1 MVRRCRAEWQSE
13 REVRS
18 LVCGSC
24 WVHGQLMVSQ
34 LSAQQHDSALRCAA
48 LRCVGSRRT
57 WWMISFKTSTGRS
70 SRRSGPRAAF
80 SLPLVA
86 CFSGSAVDAPTA
98 WGLGTARWLGQA
110 WSAPR
115 CVASVWPSSG
125 EEGSDCVSSSSEASG
140 DDVLGVP
147 GLGVESGEAMSL
159 SSS

>member
-1 MVRRCRAEWQSE
+1 
-13 REVRS
+13 
-18 LVCGSC
+18 
-24 WVHGQLMVSQ
+24 
-34 LSAQQHDSALRCAA
+34 
-48 LRCVGSRRT
+48 
-57 WWMISFKTSTGRS
+57 MISFKTSTGRS

-86 CFSGSAVDAPTA
+86 CFSGSAASAAAAAAVDAPTA
-98 WGLGTARWLGQA
+98 WGLGTVRWLGQA

-115 CVASVWPSSG
+115 CVASACAWPWSG

-147 GLGVESGEAMSL
+147 GVESGEAMSL